1 MKIEDIRELD
11 SRTFTINAD
20 MEKWKVIIDRKV
32 QLTRL
37 TVSRIISDDAIKLL
51 AKYLIES
58 VRFSNIYYHA
68 FRQNA
73 EDNKK
78 FLIKFEL
85 NSNRKEI
92 TILRLTKNK
101 DNHYMC
107 NRNKNFFY
115 DNSITLL
122 EFIKESE
129 NKKKELINL
138 RKARKNENI
147 AVNRNGLKIV
157 KKENK

>member
-68 FRQNA
+68 FRQSS

-85 NSNRKEI
+85 DAKRKQI
-92 TILRLTKNK
+92 AILRLTKNIDK
-101 DNHYMC
+101 SYIN
-107 NRNKNFFY
+107 NRSKNFFY
-115 DNSITLL
+115 DNSITLS

-138 RKARKNENI
+138 RKARKNENV
-147 AVNRNGLKIV
+147 AVNKNGLKIV
-157 KKENK
+157 KKVNK